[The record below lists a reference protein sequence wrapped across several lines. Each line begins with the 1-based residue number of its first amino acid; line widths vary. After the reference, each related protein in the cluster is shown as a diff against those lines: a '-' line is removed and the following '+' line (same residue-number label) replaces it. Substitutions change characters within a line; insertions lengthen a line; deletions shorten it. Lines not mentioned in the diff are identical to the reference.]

1 VLGLSYSAQN
11 ATERELALYSQMVT
25 QATNK
30 PVIECFIHMPVVGAL
45 IEIIASKDY
54 AYRSGST
61 AEAA

>member
-1 VLGLSYSAQN
+1 
-11 ATERELALYSQMVT
+11 MVT